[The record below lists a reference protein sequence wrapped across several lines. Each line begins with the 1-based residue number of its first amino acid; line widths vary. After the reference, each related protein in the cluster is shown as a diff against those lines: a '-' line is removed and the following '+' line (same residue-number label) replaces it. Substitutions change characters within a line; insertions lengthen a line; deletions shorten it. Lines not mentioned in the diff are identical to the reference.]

1 MMLLKMFLAFLGI
14 GAVAFGGGYAVLP
27 LFERIIVDQ
36 YEWFTRSELLDM
48 LAVSQV
54 TPGPIAINSATF
66 IGFTLYGVVGAF
78 LATVGV
84 VTVPVVLISVVSVYQ
99 QRFKNSKAVQAI
111 FRGLRPALA
120 GLIFASVYTLSGDVM
135 IDQWSYLLFLLFV
148 LLLVKFKVHPIVVI
162 LLSAVLGLLIY
173 WP

>member
-1 MMLLKMFLAFLGI
+1 MLLRLFLTFVGI
-14 GAVAFGGGYAVLP
+14 GAIAFGGGYAVLP

-66 IGFTLYGVVGAF
+66 IGFTLFGVLGAF
-78 LATVGV
+78 LTTVGV
-84 VTVPVVLISVVSVYQ
+84 VTVPSILITIVSVYRE
-99 QRFKNSKAVQAI
+99 RFKNSKVVQAI

-120 GLIFASVYTLSGDVM
+120 GLIFASVYTLSPDVM
-135 IDQWSYLLFLLFV
+135 VDQWSYILFLIFV
-148 LLLVKFKVHPIVVI
+148 LLLVKFRLHPILVI
-162 LLSAVLGLLIY
+162 LLSAFLGLIIY